1 MNQSQSVEYVQPPCF
16 IESTISIHIVVDMAA
31 SVKQFMI
38 ANYKEVISQVISS
51 FGEMFPD
58 RIEYVKISTA
68 QGRGDRILLDEI
80 VKSNDIQGKR
90 SIVDITPHLFV

>member
-1 MNQSQSVEYVQPPCF
+1 M
-16 IESTISIHIVVDMAA
+16 DA

-90 SIVDITPHLFV
+90 LKLDITRY